1 MGTPIFASQNFTP
14 PRHQSIP
21 VFTKSFNDTTTTN
34 SDSESDTKRVTRGFT
49 IPAPGSPGK
58 RGYKKPSKPRE
69 FAKSA
74 KKRQSVLAL
83 GSITHLQHFY
93 AKRGIIIT
101 PKKPKKV

>member
-1 MGTPIFASQNFTP
+1 MGSPVVDLPSTP

-21 VFTKSFNDTTTTN
+21 VLYTTSPFNGTINTEYDP
-34 SDSESDTKRVTRGFT
+34 KRVNRGFT
-49 IPAPGSPGK
+49 MPSPGSPGK
-58 RGYKKPSKPRE
+58 RGYQKPSKPRE

-93 AKRGIIIT
+93 AKRGIIIK
-101 PKKPKKV
+101 PKKPKHM

>member
-1 MGTPIFASQNFTP
+1 MGSSVIDLPENISPRHNSIPIF
-14 PRHQSIP
+14 
-21 VFTKSFNDTTTTN
+21 TTTSFGDTIDN
-34 SDSESDTKRVTRGFT
+34 IDSDEINRKRFT
-49 IPAPGSPGK
+49 MPASPPGK

-93 AKRGIIIT
+93 AKRGIIIK
-101 PKKPKKV
+101 PKKPKHM